1 VSDGTRSWP
10 ESPAS
15 QLDLFPRSDLA
26 KPCKHCGRPLRRDNT
41 TGFCTRTAECK
52 NAGRRIV
59 RSNRRRTVN
68 RCTHPGGCPNPIC
81 GNGLCEM
88 HLRRLS
94 RTGELGPAGTL
105 RNPRL
110 VHWGDT
116 FGEWTALG
124 STVRTSERVLCRC
137 TCGTEREVLAMALLG
152 GRTRSCGCR
161 GGKDGRR
168 GPLPIKPKPPYLTA
182 GAVLGW
188 LTLLENAP
196 YEASMVRCRCTCGTE
211 TTKLAG
217 NLKTSNT
224 KSCGCMQGVSFTR
237 HGLSGHPLYQT
248 WRGIINRTTKPSDPG
263 WPSYGGRGITV
274 CERWQ
279 ELPDGLLNF
288 ISDIECILGPRPK
301 GTSLDR
307 TENDGNY
314 EPGNIRWS
322 PPDVQMRNRR
332 SVRGLTKQRDEL
344 ARRVAE
350 LEAEREALLAAMG
363 TTPSGNEERDAS

>member
-1 VSDGTRSWP
+1 MNKCS
-10 ESPAS
+10 
-15 QLDLFPRSDLA
+15 
-26 KPCKHCGRPLRRDNT
+26 
-41 TGFCTRTAECK
+41 
-52 NAGRRIV
+52 
-59 RSNRRRTVN
+59 
-68 RCTHPGGCPNPIC
+68 HPDGCPRQIC

-88 HLRRLS
+88 HLARLK
-94 RTGELGPAGTL
+94 RTGELGPAGML

-124 STVRTSERVLCRC
+124 STTRTNERVLCLC

-152 GRTRSCGCR
+152 GKTRSCGCR
-161 GGKDGRR
+161 GSKDGRR
-168 GPLPIKPKPPYLTA
+168 GPLPIKPRPPYLTA
-182 GAVLGW
+182 GAVFGW
-188 LTLLENAP
+188 LTLLEDAP
-196 YEASMVRCRCTCGTE
+196 HAACMVRCRCKCGTE
-211 TTKLAG
+211 ATKLAG
-217 NLKTSNT
+217 NIKTGNT
-224 KSCGCMQGVSFTR
+224 RSCGCMQGVPKMR
-237 HGLSGHPLYQT
+237 HGLSAHPLYQT

-263 WPSYGGRGITV
+263 WPYYGGRGITV

-279 ELPDGLLNF
+279 GLPDGLLNF
-288 ISDIECILGPRPK
+288 IADIECILGPRPK